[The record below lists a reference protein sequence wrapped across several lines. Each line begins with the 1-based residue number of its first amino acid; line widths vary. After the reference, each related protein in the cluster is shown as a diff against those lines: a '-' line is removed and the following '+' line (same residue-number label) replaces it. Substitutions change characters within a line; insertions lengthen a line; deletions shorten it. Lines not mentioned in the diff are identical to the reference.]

1 MTNEFEHIK
10 QLTRRFMDG
19 QTTIEE
25 EARLASYYRTHDV
38 PREWRVYKEMFAY
51 FDAGMP
57 LGQDKVAA
65 CPSRRARR
73 VWLAVAA
80 AAAVAVL
87 MVMVLPRG
95 EAPEAP
101 VRQPVAMSVEPV
113 PADSAESAEAD
124 TSDLP
129 PARPVRK
136 PERRRVSRYRY
147 KPAPPKVYLAENVVP
162 ETRVPADSIAAAE
175 RLLAEKLRAIEAVS
189 EALLRDVGTLNKV
202 KALEMAGVNY
212 NDGQDGGEGAS
223 DAGEMY

>member
-25 EARLASYYRTHDV
+25 EERLASYYRTHDV

-101 VRQPVAMSVEPV
+101 VRQPVAMSTDVAP
-113 PADSAESAEAD
+113 PDSTASAEAD
-124 TSDLP
+124 TLNMT

-136 PERRRVSRYRY
+136 PVRRRVDRYRY
-147 KPAPPKVYLAENVVP
+147 KPALPKVYLAENALP
-162 ETRVPADSIAAAE
+162 ENPVPADSIAAAE
-175 RLLAEKLRAIEAVS
+175 KILAEKLRDIEAVS
-189 EALLRDVGTLNKV
+189 EALLRNIETFNEV
-202 KALEMAGVNY
+202 KALEMAEVNY
-212 NDGQDGGEGAS
+212 DDGADGSDEAS
-223 DAGEMY
+223 DNDVMY

>member
-19 QTTIEE
+19 QTTVEE

-95 EAPEAP
+95 EAPEVP

-147 KPAPPKVYLAENVVP
+147 KPAPPKVYLAENALP
-162 ETRVPADSIAAAE
+162 ESPVPADSIAAAE
-175 RLLAEKLRAIEAVS
+175 KILAEKLRAIEAVS
-189 EALLRDVGTLNKV
+189 EALLRNIETFNEM
-202 KALEMAGVNY
+202 KALEMAEVNY
-212 NDGQDGGEGAS
+212 ADGADGSDEAS
-223 DAGEMY
+223 DNDVMY

>member
-1 MTNEFEHIK
+1 M
-10 QLTRRFMDG
+10 
-19 QTTIEE
+19 
-25 EARLASYYRTHDV
+25 
-38 PREWRVYKEMFAY
+38 
-51 FDAGMP
+51 
-57 LGQDKVAA
+57 
-65 CPSRRARR
+65 
-73 VWLAVAA
+73 WLAVAA

-212 NDGQDGGEGAS
+212 NDGQDGGDGAS

>member
-19 QTTIEE
+19 HTTVEE

-101 VRQPVAMSVEPV
+101 VRQPVAMSVEPA
-113 PADSAESAEAD
+113 PADSAASAEAD
-124 TSDLP
+124 TSELP

-175 RLLAEKLRAIEAVS
+175 RLLAEKLRAIEAVN
-189 EALLRDVGTLNKV
+189 EALLRDAETLSRLKV
-202 KALEMAGVNY
+202 LEMAEVGYGILPEEV
-212 NDGQDGGEGAS
+212 DEVS
-223 DAGEMY
+223 DADEMY

>member
-1 MTNEFEHIK
+1 
-10 QLTRRFMDG
+10 MDG

-38 PREWRVYKEMFAY
+38 PREWSVDTEMVAY

-80 AAAVAVL
+80 AAAVALL

-101 VRQPVAMSVEPV
+101 VRQPVAMSTDVAP
-113 PADSAESAEAD
+113 PDSTASAEAD
-124 TSDLP
+124 TLNMT

-136 PERRRVSRYRY
+136 PVRRRVDRYRY

-175 RLLAEKLRAIEAVS
+175 RLLAEKLRDIEAVS
-189 EALLRDVGTLNKV
+189 EALLRNIETFNEV
-202 KALEMAGVNY
+202 KALEMAEVNY
-212 NDGQDGGEGAS
+212 DDGADGSDEAS
-223 DAGEMY
+223 DNDVMY